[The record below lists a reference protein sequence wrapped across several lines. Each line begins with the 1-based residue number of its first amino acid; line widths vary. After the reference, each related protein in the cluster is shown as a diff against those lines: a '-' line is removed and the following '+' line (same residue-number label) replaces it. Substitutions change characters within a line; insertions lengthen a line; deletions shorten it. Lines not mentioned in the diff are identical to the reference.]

1 MDKGNK
7 DKLFYTLKDTDIS
20 NISSFFFLSLF
31 IYLFI
36 FLHKKFKM
44 ISLTSADSPKAAR
57 ACPLRFHASP
67 ADGFDSIA

>member
-20 NISSFFFLSLF
+20 NISSSFFSLSLF
-31 IYLFI
+31 FF